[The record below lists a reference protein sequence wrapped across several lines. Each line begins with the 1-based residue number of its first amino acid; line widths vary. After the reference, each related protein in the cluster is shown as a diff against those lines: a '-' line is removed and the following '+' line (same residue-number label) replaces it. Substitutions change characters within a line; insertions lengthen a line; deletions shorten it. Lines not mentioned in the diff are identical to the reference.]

1 MFLGLLSSPNSV
13 RGKRNFQ
20 NRVPHHRPN
29 YIIISRGREGI
40 CIVKNRLQNQ
50 VQEIPVGFRVPSKAL
65 RLHSK
70 DLRSL
75 SISHQ
80 LKLIT
85 SNFPYLES
93 EDSNTSSCARELVP
107 AKPSLLAQA

>member
-1 MFLGLLSSPNSV
+1 M
-13 RGKRNFQ
+13 
-20 NRVPHHRPN
+20 
-29 YIIISRGREGI
+29 
-40 CIVKNRLQNQ
+40 CMTVKNSQMIVPNQ
-50 VQEIPVGFRVPSKAL
+50 VQEMPIGFRVPSKAL
-65 RLHSK
+65 MSCSK
-70 DLRSL
+70 DLGSL
-75 SISHQ
+75 SIGHQ